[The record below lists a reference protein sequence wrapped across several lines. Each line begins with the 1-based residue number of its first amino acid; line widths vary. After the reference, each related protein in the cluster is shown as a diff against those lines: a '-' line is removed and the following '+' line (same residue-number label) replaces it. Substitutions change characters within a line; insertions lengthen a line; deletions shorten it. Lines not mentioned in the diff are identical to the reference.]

1 MSASYH
7 IRFKCCVQQKIIR
20 YTKKQ
25 ESMTS
30 QKKKKSIETVHER
43 DLLADISDKDF
54 KIIIKET
61 QRTKGR
67 CRGSQEN
74 NL

>member
-1 MSASYH
+1 MLCS
-7 IRFKCCVQQKIIR
+7 
-20 YTKKQ
+20 TKNHKVYKEAGKYDQ
-25 ESMTS
+25 SKE
-30 QKKKKSIETVHER
+30 KKSIETVHER